1 MKRAAALLLL
11 GLALTL
17 PASAFAASGSYA
29 GAKLEPQR
37 TRSSLLANGSFE
49 AGPSG
54 FTGYRATLALIG
66 GAAEGARAVRVSLA
80 GSRTSY
86 SILPTPKPVA
96 STLAGASYSASVLV
110 RSQTPGRQLCL
121 RLREYAGGS
130 VVGSAMQCLIATSAW
145 QTLERLSYKA
155 LASGHQL
162 DVYVFQLQAKPGDS
176 FDLDALRLS
185 SGAGT
190 PVPPPPPPA
199 PLPPPA
205 SGLHATTIDHA
216 HIELTWAPVADAARY
231 RLLRGTLL
239 VGQTS
244 GLSFTDTLLWPQSR
258 YDYRLEALSETGA
271 LLQAQEASAQ
281 TALLP
286 AAGFPRPFPAT
297 SIWNQPVGQT
307 APHPNSAG
315 LSAYLVANARN
326 PNLTLHNFAVS
337 VAEAH
342 PSDPTYSVPCT
353 RYARCTLGAF
363 GSFSIPLTAQA
374 DLSADGHLAVY
385 DPRTQREW
393 DFWQGLSFDSAWS
406 ASAGAAVSMEGDG
419 TAPQHTASGNA
430 ANFPLL
436 GGLIRPEELLQG
448 EIAHALVFMMP
459 NVSALGHV
467 CPATHHAGAIAD
479 PNALME
485 GMRIQLD
492 PALNVEALPLAD
504 WQKTIA
510 RALQRYGAYLR
521 DGSGSLAILAENPR
535 SRGYDAWAKV
545 GLAGNSVSLS
555 ALPWNRVRVLQ
566 PPATGC

>member
-1 MKRAAALLLL
+1 MKRVAALLFL
-11 GLALTL
+11 GLALAL
-17 PASAFAASGSYA
+17 PVSAFAAPGKYA
-29 GAKLEPQR
+29 GAKLVPQAPGS
-37 TRSSLLANGSFE
+37 TLLANGSFE

-54 FTGYRATLALIG
+54 FMGYRATLALIG
-66 GAAEGARAVRVSLA
+66 GAADGARAVRVSLA
-80 GSRTSY
+80 GSGTSY
-86 SILPTPKPVA
+86 SILPAPRPVA

-121 RLREYAGGS
+121 RLREYAGES
-130 VVGSAMQCLIATSAW
+130 LVGSSMRCLTATSAW
-145 QTLERLSYKA
+145 QALEGLSYKA
-155 LASGHQL
+155 LASGHEL
-162 DVYVFQLQAKPGDS
+162 DVYVFQLQAQPGDS
-176 FDLDALRLS
+176 FDIDALRLGGGADTS
-185 SGAGT
+185 S
-190 PVPPPPPPA
+190 PLPPPPPP
-199 PLPPPA
+199 PSLSPA
-205 SGLHATTIDHA
+205 SGLRATTIDHA
-216 HIELTWAPVADAARY
+216 HIELAWASVAGAARY

-239 VGQTS
+239 VGETS

-271 LLQAQEASAQ
+271 LLQSQETSGQ

-286 AAGFPRPFPAT
+286 ATGFPRPFPAT
-297 SIWNQPVGQT
+297 SVWNQPVGQT
-307 APHPNSAG
+307 APHPNSAA
-315 LSAYLVANARN
+315 LSAHLVANARN

-353 RYARCTLGAF
+353 RYGRCTLGAF
-363 GSFSIPLTAQA
+363 GAFPIPLTAQA
-374 DLSADGHLAVY
+374 DPSADGHLAVY

-393 DFWQGLSFDSAWS
+393 DLWQGSFGSAWS
-406 ASAGAAVSMEGDG
+406 ASAGAAVSMQGDG
-419 TAPQHTASGNA
+419 TALANTASGNA

-459 NVSALGHV
+459 HVSTLGHV
-467 CPATHHAGAIAD
+467 CPATHHAGDVAD

-492 PALNVEALPLAD
+492 PSLNVEALPLAG

-535 SRGYDAWAKV
+535 SRGYDAWAKI
-545 GLAGNSVSLS
+545 GLAGNSASLA